1 MKVTL
6 SQIAYVI
13 KALNLNNIQRSI
25 LINAFASITDGNI
38 EEIEKKLDT
47 LDKEMEDAKNQLDK
61 IDINTVIQEL
71 EIGDSNE
78 IKERNLAKLQKA
90 EHTFIVNINY
100 GYGTANWLP
109 ASGGS
114 AYAIT
119 SDGIKVFYKINVDG
133 SVIKI
138 AEQSDALK
146 IIDIKNITIDLIKII
161 RNSNIIEYEN
171 KCYMKYYYSN
181 NGIKEFIN
189 FICLYETLAV
199 FIIKFE
205 TTLSNNTVRVIRSNP
220 INRANS
226 TVLGL
231 VKVDNKNITSD
242 GKLIIPTVPN
252 NILEYY
258 SLYISEIGENSGK
271 CTFMDEPTND
281 DIRNIINSYY
291 CLIFSKSGENFDS
304 YYYPNCEL
312 TEDIDNGDISAIKF
326 SFITTNSSKPILN
339 IFNGKHNLDEDS
351 YTWTYEYI
359 DLSANATKTTPG
371 IVKAC
376 TNIAN
381 VTDSANLMGAFNNL
395 LEQMR
400 AAGMMIS

>member
-25 LINAFASITDGNI
+25 LINAFANITDGNI

-47 LDKEMEDAKNQLDK
+47 LDKEMGDAKNKLDK

-78 IKERNLAKLQKA
+78 IKERNLAKLQKV

-119 SDGIKVFYKINVDG
+119 GDGIKVFYKIKVDG

-146 IIDIKNITIDLIKII
+146 IIDLNNITTDLIEII
-161 RNSNIIEYEN
+161 RNSNIIEHN
-171 KCYMKYYYSN
+171 DRCYTKTYYSN
-181 NGIKEFIN
+181 NGEREDIYLTNISTDLRISNIVLKTKLKDNTHE
-189 FICLYETLAV
+189 V
-199 FIIKFE
+199 FIQNIIL
-205 TTLSNNTVRVIRSNP
+205 TANNDR
-220 INRANS
+220 
-226 TVLGL
+226 LGL
-231 VKVDNKNITSD
+231 VKVDNAHIDSN
-242 GKLIIPTVPN
+242 GKLIFPTVPN
-252 NILEYY
+252 RILQYY
-258 SLYISEIGENSGK
+258 DLYISETSENSGK
-271 CTFMDEPTND
+271 YIFDEEPTDD
-281 DIRNIINSYY
+281 DISNIINNTY
-291 CLIFSKSGENFDS
+291 CLIFDCGKVYYS
-304 YYYPNCEL
+304 YYYPNYEL
-312 TEDIDNGDISAIKF
+312 IEDTDNGNVLVIKF
-326 SFITTNSSKPILN
+326 SFISTNSGKPILN
-339 IFNGKHNLDEDS
+339 IFNGENNLDGES

-371 IVKAC
+371 VVKAC

>member
-38 EEIEKKLDT
+38 EEMEEKLDT

-61 IDINTVIQEL
+61 IDINTVIQKL

-78 IKERNLAKLQKA
+78 IKERNLAKLQKV

-100 GYGTANWLP
+100 GYGTANWIP

-119 SDGIKVFYKINVDG
+119 SDSIKVFYKINVDG

-146 IIDIKNITIDLIKII
+146 IIDINNITTDLFDIIK
-161 RNSNIIEYEN
+161 NSNNIEY
-171 KCYMKYYYSN
+171 KDMCYAK
-181 NGIKEFIN
+181 IN
-189 FICLYETLAV
+189 YGSYPTQESIV
-199 FIIKFE
+199 FTNVFEDLTTTNIKFYKIFA
-205 TTLSNNTVRVIRSNP
+205 NNACKAQRYQHDLKATNTR
-220 INRANS
+220 
-226 TVLGL
+226 LGL

-242 GKLIIPTVPN
+242 GKLIIPTIPN
-252 NILEYY
+252 NIIEYY
-258 SLYISEIGENSGK
+258 NLYISETSENSGK
-271 CTFMDEPTND
+271 YIFLDELTND

-291 CLIFSKSGENFDS
+291 CLIFSKFGENFNS
-304 YYYPNCEL
+304 CYYPNYEL

-326 SFITTNSSKPILN
+326 SFIATNSSKPILN

-371 IVKAC
+371 VVKAC

-381 VTDSANLMGAFNNL
+381 VTDTANLMGAFNNL

>member
-6 SQIAYVI
+6 NQIAYVI

-25 LINAFASITDGNI
+25 LINAFASITGGNI
-38 EEIEKKLDT
+38 EEMEEKLDT
-47 LDKEMEDAKNQLDK
+47 LDKEMGNVKNQLNK

-71 EIGDSNE
+71 EIGDTNE
-78 IKERNLAKLQKA
+78 IKERNLAKLQKV

-100 GYGTANWLP
+100 GYGTADWLP

-138 AEQSDALK
+138 AEQNDALK
-146 IIDIKNITIDLIKII
+146 IVDLNNITTDLLEII

-171 KCYMKYYYSN
+171 ICYTKKYHYKGIADEVMHFTNISEGLSVINIVFNLNLKN
-181 NGIKEFIN
+181 NILKTQKIE
-189 FICLYETLAV
+189 
-199 FIIKFE
+199 IIKKA
-205 TTLSNNTVRVIRSNP
+205 SSDR
-220 INRANS
+220 
-226 TVLGL
+226 LGL
-231 VKVDNKNITSD
+231 VKVNNKNITSD
-242 GKLIIPTVPN
+242 GTLVFPTIPN
-252 NILEYY
+252 NILQYFY
-258 SLYISEIGENSGK
+258 LTISETSKNSGK
-271 CTFMDEPTND
+271 YIFNEEPTNE
-281 DIRNIINSYY
+281 DISNIIDNSY
-291 CLIFSKSGENFDS
+291 CLIFDSGNNFYS
-304 YYYPNCEL
+304 CYYPNFE
-312 TEDIDNGDISAIKF
+312 TNETDDGSVSAIKF
-326 SFITTNSSKPILN
+326 SFITTNSGKSILN
-339 IFNGKHNLDEDS
+339 IFNGENNPNEGS

-371 IVKAC
+371 VVKAC

-381 VTDSANLMGAFNNL
+381 VTDTANLMGAFNNL

>member
-6 SQIAYVI
+6 NQIAYVI

-38 EEIEKKLDT
+38 EEMKEKLDT
-47 LDKEMEDAKNQLDK
+47 LDKEMVDAKNQLDK

-78 IKERNLAKLQKA
+78 IKERNLAKLQKV
-90 EHTFIVNINY
+90 EHTFIANINY

-146 IIDIKNITIDLIKII
+146 IIDLNNITTDLIEII
-161 RNSNIIEYEN
+161 RNSNIIEHN
-171 KCYMKYYYSN
+171 DRCYTKTYYSN
-181 NGIKEFIN
+181 NGEREDIYLTNISTS
-189 FICLYETLAV
+189 LYISNIILETKLKDNTHKV
-199 FIIKFE
+199 FTQNIAL
-205 TTLSNNTVRVIRSNP
+205 TATSSR
-220 INRANS
+220 
-226 TVLGL
+226 LGL
-231 VKVDNKNITSD
+231 VKVNNKNITSD
-242 GKLIIPTVPN
+242 GTLIIPTLPD

-258 SLYISEIGENSGK
+258 YIYISEISENSGK

-281 DIRNIINSYY
+281 DIRNIINNWY
-291 CLIFSKSGENFDS
+291 CLIFAKSGENYDNC
-304 YYYPNCEL
+304 YYPNYEL

-326 SFITTNSSKPILN
+326 SFITTNSGKPILN

-371 IVKAC
+371 VVKAC
-376 TNIAN
+376 ANIAN
-381 VTDSANLMGAFNNL
+381 VTDTANLMGAFNNL

-400 AAGMMIS
+400 TAGMMIS

>member
-25 LINAFASITDGNI
+25 LINAFANITDGNI

-47 LDKEMEDAKNQLDK
+47 LDKEMENAKNQLDK

-78 IKERNLAKLQKA
+78 IKERNLAELQKV
-90 EHTFIVNINY
+90 EHAFIVNINY
-100 GYGTANWLP
+100 GYGTADWLP

-119 SDGIKVFYKINVDG
+119 SNGIKIFYKINVDG

-146 IIDIKNITIDLIKII
+146 IIDLNNITTDLIEII
-161 RNSNIIEYEN
+161 RNSNIIEYN
-171 KCYMKYYYSN
+171 DRCYTKTYYSN
-181 NGIKEFIN
+181 NGDREDIYLTNISTDLRISN
-189 FICLYETLAV
+189 IILETKLKDNTHKV
-199 FIIKFE
+199 FIQNIIL
-205 TTLSNNTVRVIRSNP
+205 T
-220 INRANS
+220 ANS
-226 TVLGL
+226 NRLGL
-231 VKVDNKNITSD
+231 VKVDDAHIDSN
-242 GKLIIPTVPN
+242 GKLIFPTVPN
-252 NILEYY
+252 RILQYY
-258 SLYISEIGENSGK
+258 DLYISEIGENSGK
-271 CTFMDEPTND
+271 YTFDEEPTSDNID
-281 DIRNIINSYY
+281 NIINSFY
-291 CLIFSKSGENFDS
+291 CLIFSGGGSV
-304 YYYPNCEL
+304 YYPNYKF
-312 TEDIDNGDISAIKF
+312 THSDYGDYIFTIKF
-326 SFITTNSSKPILN
+326 SFITINSGKPILN
-339 IFNGKHNLDEDS
+339 IFNGENNLDGKS

-371 IVKAC
+371 VVKAC

-381 VTDSANLMGAFNNL
+381 VTDTANLMGAFNNL

>member
-6 SQIAYVI
+6 NQIAYVI

-25 LINAFASITDGNI
+25 LINAFANITDGNI
-38 EEIEKKLDT
+38 EEIEKNLDT
-47 LDKEMEDAKNQLDK
+47 LDKEMGDAKNQLDK

-78 IKERNLAKLQKA
+78 IKERNLAKLQKV

-119 SDGIKVFYKINVDG
+119 GDGIKVFYKINVDG

-146 IIDIKNITIDLIKII
+146 IIDLNNITTDLIKII

-189 FICLYETLAV
+189 FIYLYETLEV
-199 FIIKFE
+199 LIIKFE
-205 TTLSNNTVRVIRSNP
+205 TTLSNNTVRVIRSNRK
-220 INRANS
+220 NQANS
-226 TVLGL
+226 TTFGL
-231 VKVDNKNITSD
+231 VKVNDENINRE
-242 GKLIIPTVPN
+242 GKLIIPTMPN
-252 NILEYY
+252 DILKYY
-258 SLYISEIGENSGK
+258 NLYISETSENSGK
-271 CTFMDEPTND
+271 YIFMGEPTNE
-281 DIRNIINSYY
+281 DIGNIINDYY
-291 CLIFSKSGENFDS
+291 CLIFSKSGEIFDS
-304 YYYPNCEL
+304 HYYPNYEL
-312 TEDIDNGDISAIKF
+312 TEDIDNGCISAIKF
-326 SFITTNSSKPILN
+326 SFITTNSGKPILN
-339 IFNGKHNLDEDS
+339 IFNGNYNFNENS

-371 IVKAC
+371 VVKAC
-376 TNIAN
+376 ANIAN

-400 AAGMMIS
+400 VAGMMIP

>member
-25 LINAFASITDGNI
+25 LINAFANITDGNI

-47 LDKEMEDAKNQLDK
+47 LDKEMGNAKNQLDK

-78 IKERNLAKLQKA
+78 IKERNLAKLQKV

-146 IIDIKNITIDLIKII
+146 IVDLNNITIDLIEII
-161 RNSNIIEYEN
+161 RNSNIIEYNN
-171 KCYMKYYYSN
+171 KCYTKYYYSN
-181 NGIKEFIN
+181 NGIKEFVN
-189 FICLYETLAV
+189 FVCLYETLAV

-205 TTLSNNTVRVIRSNP
+205 TTLSNNTIRVIRNSP
-220 INRANS
+220 SNRANS
-226 TVLGL
+226 TILGL

-242 GKLIIPTVPN
+242 GKLIIPSLPN
-252 NILEYY
+252 NFLEYY
-258 SLYISEIGENSGK
+258 NLYISETGKNSGK
-271 CTFMDEPTND
+271 CTFMDEPTTE
-281 DIRNIINSYY
+281 DISNIINDYF
-291 CLIFSKSGENFDS
+291 CLIFSKSGESFES
-304 YYYPNCEL
+304 CYYPNYEL
-312 TEDIDNGDISAIKF
+312 IENDYGNISAIKF
-326 SFITTNSSKPILN
+326 SFITTNSGKPILN
-339 IFNGKHNLDEDS
+339 IFNGEYNSDGES
-351 YTWTYEYI
+351 YTWTYKYI

-376 TNIAN
+376 SNIAN

-400 AAGMMIS
+400 TAGMMIP

>member
-6 SQIAYVI
+6 NQIAYVI

-25 LINAFASITDGNI
+25 LINAFANITDGNI
-38 EEIEKKLDT
+38 EEIEKNLDT
-47 LDKEMEDAKNQLDK
+47 LNKEMIDAKNQLDK

-71 EIGDSNE
+71 EVGDSNE
-78 IKERNLAKLQKA
+78 IKERNLAKLQKV

-119 SDGIKVFYKINVDG
+119 GDGIKVFYKINVDG

-146 IIDIKNITIDLIKII
+146 IIDLNNITTDLIEII
-161 RNSNIIEYEN
+161 RNSNIIEYN
-171 KCYMKYYYSN
+171 NRCYTKYYYNN
-181 NGIKEFIN
+181 NGIKEFID
-189 FICLYETLAV
+189 FVCLFETLALITV
-199 FIIKFE
+199 IFE
-205 TTLSNNTVRVIRSNP
+205 ITLSDNTIRVTKHEPKNI
-220 INRANS
+220 ANS
-226 TVLGL
+226 TTLGL
-231 VKVDNKNITSD
+231 VKVNDKDILSD
-242 GKLIIPTVPN
+242 GTLVIPTVPN
-252 NILEYY
+252 NMLRYFYIL
-258 SLYISEIGENSGK
+258 ISETSENSGK
-271 CTFMDEPTND
+271 YTFNEEPTHD
-281 DIRNIINSYY
+281 DITNIINDSY
-291 CLIFSKSGENFDS
+291 CLIFDCGKVYYS
-304 YYYPNCEL
+304 YYYPNYEL
-312 TEDIDNGDISAIKF
+312 TEDTDNGDVLAIKF
-326 SFITTNSSKPILN
+326 SFISTNSGKPILN
-339 IFNGKHNLDEDS
+339 IFNGENNLDGES

>member
-25 LINAFASITDGNI
+25 LINAFANITDGNI
-38 EEIEKKLDT
+38 EEIEEKLDT
-47 LDKEMEDAKNQLDK
+47 LDKEMGDAKNQLDK

-78 IKERNLAKLQKA
+78 IKERNLAKLQKV
-90 EHTFIVNINY
+90 EHAFIVNINY

-119 SDGIKVFYKINVDG
+119 GNGIKVFYKINVDG
-133 SVIKI
+133 SVIKV

-146 IIDIKNITIDLIKII
+146 IIDINNITTDLFDIIKK
-161 RNSNIIEYEN
+161 SNNIEYRN
-171 KCYMKYYYSN
+171 MCYAKISYGSYPTQES
-181 NGIKEFIN
+181 I
-189 FICLYETLAV
+189 V
-199 FIIKFE
+199 FTNVFEDLTTTNIKFYKIFD
-205 TTLSNNTVRVIRSNP
+205 NNICKAQKYQHDLKAT
-220 INRANS
+220 S
-226 TVLGL
+226 TRFGL
-231 VKVDNKNITSD
+231 VKVNDKDINRE
-242 GKLIIPTVPN
+242 GKLIIPTMPD
-252 NILEYY
+252 NILSYY
-258 SLYISEIGENSGK
+258 NLYISEVGKNSGK
-271 CTFMDEPTND
+271 YTFEEEPTSEDVN
-281 DIRNIINSYY
+281 NIINNWYF
-291 CLIFSKSGENFDS
+291 LIFSKSGENFDS
-304 YYYPNCEL
+304 CYYPNYEL
-312 TEDIDNGDISAIKF
+312 TEDIDNGYISAIKF
-326 SFITTNSSKPILN
+326 SFITTNSGKPILN
-339 IFNGKHNLDEDS
+339 IFNGKYNIDENS

-371 IVKAC
+371 VVKAC

-381 VTDSANLMGAFNNL
+381 VTDTANLMGAFNNL

>member
-6 SQIAYVI
+6 NQIAYVI

-38 EEIEKKLDT
+38 EEIEEKLDT
-47 LDKEMEDAKNQLDK
+47 LDKEMGDAKNQLDK

-78 IKERNLAKLQKA
+78 IKERNLAKLQKV

-146 IIDIKNITIDLIKII
+146 IVDLDNITIDLIEII
-161 RNSNIIEYEN
+161 RNSNIIEYGN
-171 KCYMKYYYSN
+171 KCYTKYYYSN
-181 NGIKEFIN
+181 NGIKEFVN
-189 FICLYETLAV
+189 FVCLYETLAV
-199 FIIKFE
+199 LIIKFE
-205 TTLSNNTVRVIRSNP
+205 TTLSNNTIRVIRNSP
-220 INRANS
+220 SNRANS
-226 TVLGL
+226 TMLGL

-242 GKLIIPTVPN
+242 GKLIIPSVPD

-258 SLYISEIGENSGK
+258 SFSIIETSKNSGK
-271 CTFMDEPTND
+271 YTFGSEPTYDNID
-281 DIRNIINSYY
+281 NIINNY
-291 CLIFSKSGENFDS
+291 CCVIFDGGEIYTEN
-304 YYYPNCEL
+304 YYPNCEL
-312 TEDIDNGDISAIKF
+312 IENTEEGNLSAIKF
-326 SFITTNSSKPILN
+326 SFIATSSGKPILN
-339 IFNGKHNLDEDS
+339 VFNGKYNSDNDS

-371 IVKAC
+371 VVKAC

-381 VTDSANLMGAFNNL
+381 VTDTANLMGAFNNL

>member
-38 EEIEKKLDT
+38 EEIEEKLDT

-78 IKERNLAKLQKA
+78 IKERNLAKLQKV

-146 IIDIKNITIDLIKII
+146 IVDLNNITTAKIQTVFY
-161 RNSNIIEYEN
+161 N
-171 KCYMKYYYSN
+171 C
-181 NGIKEFIN
+181 N
-189 FICLYETLAV
+189 F
-199 FIIKFE
+199 
-205 TTLSNNTVRVIRSNP
+205 
-220 INRANS
+220 
-226 TVLGL
+226 
-231 VKVDNKNITSD
+231 
-242 GKLIIPTVPN
+242 
-252 NILEYY
+252 
-258 SLYISEIGENSGK
+258 
-271 CTFMDEPTND
+271 
-281 DIRNIINSYY
+281 
-291 CLIFSKSGENFDS
+291 
-304 YYYPNCEL
+304 
-312 TEDIDNGDISAIKF
+312 
-326 SFITTNSSKPILN
+326 
-339 IFNGKHNLDEDS
+339 FNL
-351 YTWTYEYI
+351 
-359 DLSANATKTTPG
+359 
-371 IVKAC
+371 
-376 TNIAN
+376 
-381 VTDSANLMGAFNNL
+381 
-395 LEQMR
+395 
-400 AAGMMIS
+400 